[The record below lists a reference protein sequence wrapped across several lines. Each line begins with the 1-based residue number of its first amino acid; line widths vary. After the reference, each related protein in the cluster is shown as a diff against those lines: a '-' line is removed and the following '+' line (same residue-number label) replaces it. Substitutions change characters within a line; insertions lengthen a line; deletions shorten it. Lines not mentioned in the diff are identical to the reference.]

1 MARPRRSKG
10 SKPQKLWSSAGNSVK
25 GPKGVGGSMTKRQR
39 FGPFRSDYAINIMQ
53 HHGISREDYAKLSV
67 EERSALHNR
76 TPTGRDYMKEYN
88 SRPEVRADQK
98 IHASRHLE
106 KRGLRTPRWIRD
118 NSYPPANQ
126 RIKDIYRLAGKGG
139 KAVDHGLPLMGKHV
153 SGLDVPDNLTPMN
166 QRANMSKGNRLP
178 DDFLDWHW
186 KHDTPLPGSRM
197 GKKGRLSAWR
207 VSPEGIPTRVPR
219 SQGGF
224 INAGLLKG
232 IGKVGALG
240 AAEMALNYLAP
251 NNPVNQ
257 ARDYGYNSL
266 KNMGLDIEGGIRNIE
281 NPMLRG
287 SAHLANGL
295 LADPLITAFGA
306 GNWAGNRIQE
316 ELRGEHATNRLERTG
331 SGLQG
336 RFKTGL
342 LDG

>member
-1 MARPRRSKG
+1 M
-10 SKPQKLWSSAGNSVK
+10 
-25 GPKGVGGSMTKRQR
+25 
-39 FGPFRSDYAINIMQ
+39 
-53 HHGISREDYAKLSV
+53 E
-67 EERSALHNR
+67 
-76 TPTGRDYMKEYN
+76 
-88 SRPEVRADQK
+88 
-98 IHASRHLE
+98 
-106 KRGLRTPRWIRD
+106 RGLRTPRWIRD
-118 NSYPPANQ
+118 AHNPQ
-126 RIKDIYRLAGKGG
+126 DIERMKDVYKLAKKGG
-139 KAVDHGLPLMGKHV
+139 KAVDHGLPLLGKQV
-153 SGLDVPDNLTPMN
+153 SGLDVPQNLTPMN
-166 QRANMSKGNRLP
+166 SKANMSKGNRLP
-178 DDFLDWHW
+178 DDFLDWTW
-186 KHDTPLPGSRM
+186 KHDSARPGSAV
-197 GKKGRLSAWR
+197 KGRLSAWR
-207 VSPEGIPTRVPR
+207 NGVGGALERVPR

-224 INAGLLKG
+224 INAGLLRG
-232 IGKVGALG
+232 LGKVGALG

-266 KNMGLDIEGGIRNIE
+266 KNMGLDIEGGIRNIK

-331 SGLQG
+331 PGLQG